1 MWQNPRSNL
10 KGTFVYFLPSVP
22 PIKSIY
28 SPPRCCKLRCLHWFS
43 LKSCSNV
50 LRFAKLKGCFH
61 WSFSYYKAVRWTL
74 SFWKRNIIKTKRAGM
89 TLNKRSRR
97 LTKASPWEIRD
108 TNNCNLLTVNSRY
121 NATFIFGFWQGLAI
135 KKSVKLSWPN
145 YVYKYWS
152 RFFIQ
157 TSHRAIWLS
166 LHMWAYAPQPNNSDK
181 LWRSLKLCFSRK
193 FACCLTYPLSSVWPE
208 LSDLSS
214 ALILHGFHYYNSWMA
229 KKGEKCA
236 FQTQC
241 KLENR
246 DSRAKRM
253 FFSTNLSSL
262 SIYFLR
268 DHAYFSLLS
277 FLRRNSSNTLKSMAN
292 NAITSHHY
300 HISPFSSKTLF
311 ASRTLMV
318 RQRSVG
324 HPGDWRRLP
333 RVPIGLSAKWC
344 WETLPSNQDN
354 SSLAFWYFIC
364 IFFMVII
371 LRSIKNYFN
380 II

>member
-1 MWQNPRSNL
+1 MLIEITNQRMWQNPRSNL

-28 SPPRCCKLRCLHWFS
+28 SPPRCKLRCLHWFS

-50 LRFAKLKGCFH
+50 LRFAKLKDCFH

-135 KKSVKLSWPN
+135 KKSVELSWPN

-214 ALILHGFHYYNSWMA
+214 ALILHGFHYYNLEWRRKARNVLSKHNA
-229 KKGEKCA
+229 SLRTVTVVQNECFSPRICPPCQYTFSEITLISA
-236 FQTQC
+236 FC
-241 KLENR
+241 P
-246 DSRAKRM
+246 
-253 FFSTNLSSL
+253 FFDGTAATRSNPWRITLSHH
-262 SIYFLR
+262 I
-268 DHAYFSLLS
+268 
-277 FLRRNSSNTLKSMAN
+277 T
-292 NAITSHHY
+292 ITSALFLPK
-300 HISPFSSKTLF
+300 PFSPRERSWF
-311 ASRTLMV
+311 ANGVLDIREIDGACHVFQLV
-318 RQRSVG
+318 YPPNDVE
-324 HPGDWRRLP
+324 RLYH
-333 RVPIGLSAKWC
+333 VIK
-344 WETLPSNQDN
+344 
-354 SSLAFWYFIC
+354 
-364 IFFMVII
+364 II
-371 LRSIKNYFN
+371 LHLHFDISSVFFTWLLF
-380 II
+380 